1 MKSFFEGLGKSRD
14 KRDISGRSSPV
25 DLKQSQPD
33 KSNNDEK
40 VEKKENTPLSPTKAV
55 EETSIQTKPKDK
67 NEKKDIDD
75 VKSKEIAK
83 IDEKKQ
89 DIQVPS
95 TEVFNKSTD
104 KMDGNAEITKEKS
117 SGLLRLL
124 DRANQGPTDQNN
136 QNNARST
143 LTNLLTSSMQTTKSS
158 SPSVPTPVSTETKQ
172 SDKIKNPETNNKSE
186 FKEKHVETK
195 EETKLV
201 KPKLVQSQPNDN
213 VGQKNE
219 NISTSQRPSSTKT
232 QEILN
237 TDKANVQ
244 TKKPQDKGPTET
256 QNKMNNTVAKPTSQI
271 LVGDTESSK
280 PKSEEQ
286 VSKPT
291 VSQPTKNYLV
301 PSNIPQPDTQLKLG
315 RNGVIEQSQDVPFKP
330 YQPKYNPPH
339 LSLTSDKGINRLII
353 NQTEHQ
359 KYNEIQRINEKNLDP
374 CRPTLFS
381 AIDLKHSGFANTEDI
396 ERCWN
401 KLGVPDVGNLLNFL
415 GFPKHGII
423 NLDHLTQALHE
434 ALEMHT
440 YDEPNVLA
448 GIRSMN
454 LELHLTEALKN
465 AYEKEIE
472 KLNINLTEEREIILN
487 YFQQHLSEIRQKMDI
502 LLGHKEVEIKQIQ
515 QKLDKTIQ
523 SSHDI
528 EVKSKD
534 MESIL
539 QTEDKFLN
547 FITNISDIMEAEI
560 RQCEMG
566 KESFDHF
573 FAFNEKIKKTVDQVK
588 SQTVNDNHFQRL
600 KDSIQILK
608 DYSQLLQIIVIKFA
622 AIQRHTQF
630 IINQEKEKYEKLEKT
645 LETYQTNILNLQAT
659 FDNLSKHNRTILN
672 QNEELQRKIQLNEA
686 TIKALQEDNNQL
698 SEKYKSALQ
707 KKNSNSLSNNNNNN
721 SGSIVNT
728 RNANGNNGNLE
739 CNKSNKSSIDPKQNN
754 NSEYSLPEQNHR
766 QHESPLNPICMTYP
780 EKNTM
785 SSYHMSKDQLAMR
798 QYQNDLEETIR
809 KQAKQIRQLKITAS
823 KYRPNDPVWTDL
835 IATKDQ

>member
-1 MKSFFEGLGKSRD
+1 MKNFFEGLGKSRD

-25 DLKQSQPD
+25 DPKQSQPD
-33 KSNNDEK
+33 KFNNDEK
-40 VEKKENTPLSPTKAV
+40 TEKKEKTPLTPTKTT

-67 NEKKDIDD
+67 SGKTDIVD

-83 IDEKKQ
+83 VEEKKQ

-95 TEVFNKSTD
+95 TEVFTKSTD
-104 KMDGNAEITKEKS
+104 KMDGNAETSKEKP
-117 SGLLRLL
+117 SGSLRLL
-124 DRANQGPTDQNN
+124 DRMNQGPTDQNN
-136 QNNARST
+136 QKSASST

-158 SPSVPTPVSTETKQ
+158 SSSVPTPVSTETKQ
-172 SDKIKNPETNNKSE
+172 SDKIKKPETNDKSE
-186 FKEKHVETK
+186 YKEKQEKTK
-195 EETKLV
+195 EETKV
-201 KPKLVQSQPNDN
+201 VQPKLVESRSNDN
-213 VGQKNE
+213 ADQKNE

-232 QEILN
+232 QEVLN
-237 TDKANVQ
+237 TDIDSVQ
-244 TKKPQDKGPTET
+244 TVKSQDKGPTEA
-256 QNKMNNTVAKPTSQI
+256 QNKINNNVVKPTSQI
-271 LVGDTESSK
+271 LVGDTGSSK

-291 VSQPTKNYLV
+291 VSQPTTNYLV

-315 RNGVIEQSQDVPFKP
+315 RNGVIEQSQGVPFKP
-330 YQPKYNPPH
+330 YQPKYNSPH
-339 LSLTSDKGINRLII
+339 LSLTSDKGINRSII

-359 KYNEIQRINEKNLDP
+359 KYNEIQRTNEKNLDP

-381 AIDLKHSGFANTEDI
+381 AIDLKHSGFANAEDI

-401 KLGVPDVGNLLNFL
+401 KLGVPDVENLLNFL
-415 GFPKHGII
+415 GFPKHGMI

-472 KLNINLTEEREIILN
+472 KLGMNLTEEREMILS
-487 YFQQHLSEIRQKMDI
+487 YFQQQLSEIRQKMDI
-502 LLGHKEVEIKQIQ
+502 LLGQKEVEIKQIQ

-523 SSHDI
+523 SSHDTEI
-528 EVKSKD
+528 KNKEI
-534 MESIL
+534 ESIL

-566 KESFDHF
+566 KESFNHF
-573 FAFNEKIKKTVDQVK
+573 FTFNEKIKKTVDQVK
-588 SQTVNDNHFQRL
+588 SQTENGNHFQRL

-608 DYSQLLQIIVIKFA
+608 DYSQLLQ
-622 AIQRHTQF
+622 
-630 IINQEKEKYEKLEKT
+630 
-645 LETYQTNILNLQAT
+645 NI
-659 FDNLSKHNRTILN
+659 
-672 QNEELQRKIQLNEA
+672 
-686 TIKALQEDNNQL
+686 
-698 SEKYKSALQ
+698 
-707 KKNSNSLSNNNNNN
+707 
-721 SGSIVNT
+721 
-728 RNANGNNGNLE
+728 
-739 CNKSNKSSIDPKQNN
+739 
-754 NSEYSLPEQNHR
+754 
-766 QHESPLNPICMTYP
+766 
-780 EKNTM
+780 M
-785 SSYHMSKDQLAMR
+785 SSYHTSKDQLAMR

-809 KQAKQIRQLKITAS
+809 KQAKQIRQLKNTAS
-823 KYRPNDPVWTDL
+823 KYRPDDPVWTEI